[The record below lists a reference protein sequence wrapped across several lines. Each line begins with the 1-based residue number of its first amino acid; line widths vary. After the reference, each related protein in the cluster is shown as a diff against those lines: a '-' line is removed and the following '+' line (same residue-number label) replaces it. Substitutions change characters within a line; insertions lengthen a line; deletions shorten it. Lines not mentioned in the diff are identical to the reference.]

1 MRINTNTAALNAQR
15 NLGMSAL
22 SMQKA
27 IERLSSGLRINRAA
41 DDAAGLSISEKMRVE
56 IRGLRQAVRN
66 AQDGISLVQTA
77 EGALNEVHGILQRM
91 NELALQGANGTL
103 ATDDQKAIEAEMQQL
118 VEEINRI
125 ANTTDFNGIKLFN
138 GGGAGVTVELQI
150 GAGTSAAERLSIT
163 VQGISATDI
172 GNAGGTGPASLDAAV
187 TALGAAITGGTGVAQ
202 AFRDV
207 VDSVAQ
213 AVKDVSDIRSGLG
226 AYQNRLEHTINN
238 LNVAVENL
246 SASESRIRDADMA
259 EEVVAMTRAQI
270 LQQAGTAVLAQAN
283 QAPQM
288 VLSLL
293 R

>member
-22 SMQKA
+22 SMNKA

-91 NELALQGANGTL
+91 NELSLQGANGTL
-103 ATDDQKAIEAEMQQL
+103 SQDDQVAVEAELKQL
-118 VEEINRI
+118 VEEIDRI
-125 ANTTDFNGIKLFN
+125 ANTTGFNGIKLFN
-138 GGGAGVTVELQI
+138 GGATGVTVELQI
-150 GAGTSAAERLSIT
+150 GSGTSAAEVLSINI
-163 VQGISATDI
+163 QGISTADI
-172 GNAGGTGPASLDAAV
+172 GNTGGTVTSLNAAV
-187 TALGAAITGGTGVAQ
+187 TALGTAISGGTGVEQ

-207 VDSVAQ
+207 VDSVVQ
-213 AVKDVSDIRSGLG
+213 AVKDVSQIRSSLG
-226 AYQNRLEHTINN
+226 AYQNRLEHTINH

>member
-1 MRINTNTAALNAQR
+1 MRINTNIAAMDAQR
-15 NLGMSAL
+15 NLGLSAL

-41 DDAAGLSISEKMRVE
+41 DDAAGLSISEKMRAE

-91 NELALQGANGTL
+91 NELSLQGANGTL
-103 ATDDQKAIEAEMQQL
+103 SQDDQVAVEAELKQL
-118 VEEINRI
+118 VEEIDRI
-125 ANTTDFNGIKLFN
+125 ANTTGFNGIKLFN
-138 GGGAGVTVELQI
+138 GGATGVTVELQI
-150 GAGTSAAERLSIT
+150 GSGTSAAEVLSINI
-163 VQGISATDI
+163 QGISTADI
-172 GNAGGTGPASLDAAV
+172 GNTGGTVTSLNAAV
-187 TALGAAITGGTGVAQ
+187 TALGTAISGGTGVEQ

-207 VDSVAQ
+207 VDSVVQ
-213 AVKDVSDIRSGLG
+213 AVKDVSQIRSSLG

-259 EEVVAMTRAQI
+259 EEVLAMTRAQI

>member
-22 SMQKA
+22 SMNKA

-91 NELALQGANGTL
+91 NELSLQGANGTL
-103 ATDDQKAIEAEMQQL
+103 SQDDQVAVEAELKQL
-118 VEEINRI
+118 VEEIDRI
-125 ANTTDFNGIKLFN
+125 ANTTGFNGIKLFN
-138 GGGAGVTVELQI
+138 GGATGVTVELQI
-150 GAGTSAAERLSIT
+150 GSGTSAAEVLSINI
-163 VQGISATDI
+163 QGISTADI
-172 GNAGGTGPASLDAAV
+172 GNTGGTVTSLNAAV
-187 TALGAAITGGTGVAQ
+187 TALGTAISGGTGVEQ

-207 VDSVAQ
+207 VDSVVQ
-213 AVKDVSDIRSGLG
+213 AVKDVSQIRSSLG

>member
-22 SMQKA
+22 SMNKA

-91 NELALQGANGTL
+91 NELSLQGANGTL
-103 ATDDQKAIEAEMQQL
+103 SQDDQVAVEAELKQL
-118 VEEINRI
+118 VEEIDRI
-125 ANTTDFNGIKLFN
+125 ANTTGFNGIKLFN
-138 GGGAGVTVELQI
+138 GGATGVTVELQI
-150 GAGTSAAERLSIT
+150 GSGTSAAEVLSINI
-163 VQGISATDI
+163 QGISTADI
-172 GNAGGTGPASLDAAV
+172 GNTGGTVTSLNAAV
-187 TALGAAITGGTGVAQ
+187 TALGTAISGGTGVEQ

-207 VDSVAQ
+207 VDSVVQ
-213 AVKDVSDIRSGLG
+213 AVKDVSQIRSGLG

>member
-1 MRINTNTAALNAQR
+1 
-15 NLGMSAL
+15 
-22 SMQKA
+22 
-27 IERLSSGLRINRAA
+27 
-41 DDAAGLSISEKMRVE
+41 
-56 IRGLRQAVRN
+56 
-66 AQDGISLVQTA
+66 
-77 EGALNEVHGILQRM
+77 M
-91 NELALQGANGTL
+91 NELSLQGANGTL
-103 ATDDQKAIEAEMQQL
+103 SQDDQVAVEAELKQL
-118 VEEINRI
+118 VEEIDRI
-125 ANTTDFNGIKLFN
+125 ANTTGFNGIKLFN
-138 GGGAGVTVELQI
+138 GGATGVTVELQI
-150 GAGTSAAERLSIT
+150 GSGTSAAEVLSINI
-163 VQGISATDI
+163 QGISTADI
-172 GNAGGTGPASLDAAV
+172 GNTGGTVTSLNAAV
-187 TALGAAITGGTGVAQ
+187 TALGTAISGGTGVEQ

-207 VDSVAQ
+207 VDSVVQ
-213 AVKDVSDIRSGLG
+213 AVKDVSQIRSSLG

>member
-1 MRINTNTAALNAQR
+1 MRINTNVAAMDAQR
-15 NLGMSAL
+15 NLGLSAL

-41 DDAAGLSISEKMRVE
+41 DDAAGLSISEKMRAE

-77 EGALNEVHGILQRM
+77 EGALNEVHDILQRM
-91 NELALQGANGTL
+91 NELALQGANSTL
-103 ATDDQKAIEAEMQQL
+103 SQDDRTAIKSELDQL
-118 VEEINRI
+118 VAEIDRI
-125 ANTTDFNGIKLFN
+125 ANVTDFNGITLFN
-138 GGGAGVTVELQI
+138 VTAGTTVELQI
-150 GAGTSAAERLSIT
+150 GSGTTTNERLTMTIKSVLT
-163 VQGISATDI
+163 TDI
-172 GNAGGTGPASLDAAV
+172 GNVGGTGPASLNAAV
-187 TALGAAITGGTGVAQ
+187 TALGTTLDANTFRSVA
-202 AFRDV
+202 
-207 VDSVAQ
+207 DSVAK
-213 AVKDVSDIRSGLG
+213 AINDVSGIRSSLG

-238 LNVAVENL
+238 LNVAVQNL
-246 SASESRIRDADMA
+246 SASESRIRDADMSA
-259 EEVVAMTRAQI
+259 EVVALTRAQI

>member
-22 SMQKA
+22 SMNKA

-91 NELALQGANGTL
+91 NELSLQGANGTL
-103 ATDDQKAIEAEMQQL
+103 SQDDQVAVEAELKQL
-118 VEEINRI
+118 VEEIDRI
-125 ANTTDFNGIKLFN
+125 ANTTGFNGIKLFN
-138 GGGAGVTVELQI
+138 GGATGVTVELQI
-150 GAGTSAAERLSIT
+150 GSGTSAAEVLSINI
-163 VQGISATDI
+163 QGISTADI
-172 GNAGGTGPASLDAAV
+172 GNTGGTVTSLNAAV
-187 TALGAAITGGTGVAQ
+187 TALGTAISGGTGVEQ

-207 VDSVAQ
+207 VDSVVQ
-213 AVKDVSDIRSGLG
+213 AVKDVSQIRSSLG

-288 VLSLL
+288 VL
-293 R
+293 